1 MKALAGGLL
10 AFAAVVYVV
19 TLHQTGFLGYVNA
32 GAEASMVGAVADWFA
47 VTALFKHP
55 LGLPIPHTAIIP
67 TRKDALGRSLQEF
80 VTTNFLAEDVVRGRL
95 ERADV
100 ARRVGVW
107 LSDPGHATRVAA
119 ELSSLARGAM
129 TVMQDEQVVTV
140 LESIVLRR
148 ARLRPWGPPA
158 GRLLDRV
165 ISDGA
170 HHRLVD
176 VAADSLYD
184 WLVEHEDVVVRL
196 VTERAPV
203 WTPSW
208 VDLRVAKRAHLEAV
222 NLVRDTRDDRDHRV
236 RKAIDGMLT
245 QLARDLQVDPE
256 TMARADAFRDGLLDH
271 PDVRSAVAALWKT
284 VRAVLEEAI
293 DDPGSELRVRT
304 LDGLISL
311 GQRLA
316 TDEQLQRVIDRY
328 ITDAVGHLIS
338 GYADEVAT
346 VISETV
352 DRWDGDDASRR
363 IELHVGHD
371 LQFIR
376 INGTVVGGL
385 VGLLIHTVALLAG

>member
-1 MKALAGGLL
+1 
-10 AFAAVVYVV
+10 
-19 TLHQTGFLGYVNA
+19 
-32 GAEASMVGAVADWFA
+32 
-47 VTALFKHP
+47 
-55 LGLPIPHTAIIP
+55 
-67 TRKDALGRSLQEF
+67 
-80 VTTNFLAEDVVRGRL
+80 VVRGRI
-95 ERADV
+95 ERAEV

-107 LSDPGHATRVAA
+107 LSDSGHATRVAA

-158 GRLLDRV
+158 GRLLERV
-165 ISDGA
+165 VSDGA

-176 VAADSLYD
+176 VVADSLHD
-184 WLVEHEDVVVRL
+184 WLVEHEDVVLRL
-196 VTERAPV
+196 VMERAPV
-203 WTPSW
+203 WTPTW
-208 VDLRVAKRAHLEAV
+208 VDQRIAKRAYLEV
-222 NLVRDTRDDRDHRV
+222 LNLVRDTREDRDHRV
-236 RKAIDGMLT
+236 RKAIDGMLS
-245 QLARDLQVDPE
+245 QLARDLQIDPQ

-271 PDVRSAVAALWKT
+271 PDVRSAVQALWKT

-293 DDPGSELRVRT
+293 DDPSSELRVRT

-311 GQRLA
+311 GRRLA
-316 TDEQLQRVIDRY
+316 TDPPLQRVVDRY
-328 ITDAVGHLIS
+328 ISDAVGHLVS

-352 DRWDGDDASRR
+352 DRWDADDASRR

-385 VGLLIHTVALLAG
+385 VGLLIHTVALIAS